1 MTSQLEARV
10 AAGKEARYLFSLCKE
25 SKHQYLDHFWETLLE
40 LVQGE
45 IPNEQENS
53 TELVPMTD
61 QEVTHFRRETMPF
74 GKYAGNDVKD
84 IPLDYL
90 DYLIG
95 QPDNLTPFRRYLK
108 NPSIAKLLQQQLDEG
123 RNYE

>member
-1 MTSQLEARV
+1 MTSQLAMRIKARKD
-10 AAGKEARYLFSLCKE
+10 AELAYSLC
-25 SKHQYLDHFWETLLE
+25 LDVNTENREYYWKCLLE
-40 LVQGE
+40 LIQDIV
-45 IPNEQENS
+45 PKQENT

-61 QEVTHFRRETMPF
+61 QEVTQFRRYEMDF
-74 GKYAGNDVKD
+74 GKYCGREIKDV
-84 IPLDYL
+84 PLDYL

-123 RNYE
+123 RNYD